1 MGVSIAINIFLVSS
15 SKVLRS
21 SKQRLIIFTR
31 YPEPG
36 KTKTRLIPVLGSVG
50 AANLQRQMTEHTI
63 LQVKQLQKAIDISV
77 EIWFSDGDLQL
88 MQKWLG
94 SDLVYQPQGEGDLGL
109 RMARSLLQAFQSGAE
124 KAIIIGT
131 DCPGLN
137 PEILATAFD
146 KLRTFD
152 LVLGPALDGG
162 YYLIGLRQLIPEL
175 FANIEWG
182 TANVFQKTVEIAQKV
197 NLSYVNLVSLADVD
211 RPEDLSIWQQ
221 SFVTEG

>member
-1 MGVSIAINIFLVSS
+1 MLNFPASP
-15 SKVLRS
+15 KQ
-21 SKQRLIIFTR
+21 KQRLIIFTR

-50 AANLQRQMTEHTI
+50 AANLQHQMAEHTI
-63 LQVKQLQKAIDISV
+63 LQVKQLQKVIDISV
-77 EIWFSDGDLQL
+77 TVWYAGGDLRL

-94 SDLVYQPQGEGDLGL
+94 LDLVYQPQGEGDLGL

-137 PEILATAFD
+137 AQILAIAFD
-146 KLRTFD
+146 KLRAFD
-152 LVLGPALDGG
+152 LVLGPAMDGG
-162 YYLIGLRQLIPEL
+162 YYLIGLRQPIPEL

-182 TANVFQKTVEIAQKV
+182 SAQVFQRTVEIAQKL
-197 NLSYVNLVSLADVD
+197 NLSHMDLVSLADVD
-211 RPEDLSIWQQ
+211 RPEDLSIWEQN
-221 SFVTEG
+221 FVGEE

>member
-1 MGVSIAINIFLVSS
+1 MGVSIAINIFLVFS

-21 SKQRLIIFTR
+21 SKQSLIIFTR